1 MSSILLS
8 FQISVV
14 FLLLNTII
22 DSIRKYMQF
31 FNPHNNIFFQNKR
44 FFSSIYPNQILLLT
58 LPRK

>member
-31 FNPHNNIFFQNKR
+31 FNPHNNIFFPNKR
-44 FFSSIYPNQILLLT
+44 FFSSIYPSQILLLT
-58 LPRK
+58 LQRK